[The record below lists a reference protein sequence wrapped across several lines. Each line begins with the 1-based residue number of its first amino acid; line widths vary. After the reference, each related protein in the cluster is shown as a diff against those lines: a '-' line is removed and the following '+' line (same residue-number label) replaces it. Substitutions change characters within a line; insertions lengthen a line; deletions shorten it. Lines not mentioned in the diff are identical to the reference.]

1 MNGAGVGLIGL
12 SAIFSADALTISC
25 ISFLTSLL
33 LCIGENVDLSFKDS
47 KLSLIDLK
55 ESSDFSSIIILL
67 FLIGA

>member
-1 MNGAGVGLIGL
+1 VNGAGVGLIGL
-12 SAIFSADALTISC
+12 SAIFSADAFTTS
-25 ISFLTSLL
+25 ISFLASIL